1 MHNELRET
9 WVYQEILHE
18 GRQEGREIERQAALD
33 QERLNL
39 TTFVRQRYPEIVD
52 LAKNKANSISN
63 LETLQEIFLRVS
75 LANTQEEVVTIL
87 S

>member
-9 WVYQEILHE
+9 WVYQEILRE
-18 GRQEGREIERQAALD
+18 GRQEGLD